1 MADAEDEIVVFV
13 TASSEEEAVK
23 IGRKLVEEGLAA
35 CANILPQV
43 RSIFRWEGAVSD
55 ERESLMILKS
65 RMGLFEDLVTRVKR
79 LHSYSVPEI
88 IALPIGQGSAD
99 YLKWIGDV
107 TGKSKK

>member
-1 MADAEDEIVVFV
+1 MAEAKDEIIVFV

-23 IGRKLVEEGLAA
+23 IGRKLVEVGLAA
-35 CANILPQV
+35 CVNVFPRV

-55 ERESLMILKS
+55 EQESMMIVKS
-65 RMGLFEDLVTRVKR
+65 RASLFDELVTMVKG

-88 IALPIGQGSAD
+88 IALPIQQGSAD

-107 TGKSKK
+107 TGKPKK